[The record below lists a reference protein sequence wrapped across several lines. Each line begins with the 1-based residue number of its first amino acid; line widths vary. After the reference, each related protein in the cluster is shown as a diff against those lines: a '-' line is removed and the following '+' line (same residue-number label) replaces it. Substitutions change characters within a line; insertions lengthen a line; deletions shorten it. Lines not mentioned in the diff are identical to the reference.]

1 MTLLLV
7 IFIVCLISMILLV
20 GGGIPRVLLSSPSKE
35 SFVGWGGSLSGVSL
49 QTMSSAALDKAP
61 STSEVKDAYKLLL
74 LYAGAS
80 IKAGGDEAVK
90 ALRILADLRDRL
102 FDERDFRDTL
112 TTDDFLGDWPPWL
125 PPLDTTIAEPTY
137 TCADAAVAESQV
149 LAYLQRYFPQED
161 SVDEQT
167 GSTIR
172 NLIEDIGTRFVFEP
186 GDPVN
191 LSETFLRT
199 PLLRGWVSP
208 CSVARRNLPPK

>member
-20 GGGIPRVLLSSPSKE
+20 GGGIPRVLLSSAPSKE
-35 SFVGWGGSLSGVSL
+35 PFVGWGGSLSGVSL

-208 CSVARRNLPPK
+208 CSVARSLPLK